1 MLCLVAQL
9 CSTLAI
15 PWTVAHQAPPSMGFP
30 RQEYWSGLPCPLPG
44 DLPNPRIKAMS
55 LASPPLLGGL
65 FTTQEALCLYK
76 LGIIPFFQMRK
87 IVAQRN
93 QAVVQEDPTRSSHSR
108 GETQSWLFPNC
119 EISQW
124 HSSAFY
130 TILKTNLGA
139 HLPNKHHLEQ
149 GSFQSPWAK

>member
-1 MLCLVAQL
+1 MTIAM
-9 CSTLAI
+9 
-15 PWTVAHQAPPSMGFP
+15 PWTVDRQAPLSVEFS
-30 RQEYWSGLPCPLPG
+30 RQEYWSGLPCPPLG
-44 DLPNPRIKAMS
+44 DLPNPRIKAVS
-55 LASPPLLGGL
+55 LASPLLLGGL
-65 FTTQEALCLYK
+65 FTTQEALCLCY

-93 QAVVQEDPTRSSHSR
+93 QALVQEAPTRSNHSR

-130 TILKTNLGA
+130 TILKINLGA
-139 HLPNKHHLEQ
+139 HLPNKHRLEQ